1 MLSQGKGRNREIEGK
16 AKNRFKSIADG
27 HDFKSCLFFI
37 KTELVNHEPITG
49 IRSAL

>member
-1 MLSQGKGRNREIEGK
+1 MLSQGQGRNYEIEGK
-16 AKNRFKSIADG
+16 ARNWFKSIAEG

-37 KTELVNHEPITG
+37 KTDLVNHEPITG

>member
-16 AKNRFKSIADG
+16 AKNCFQSIAER